1 MEEKAKDIWSRV
13 KETAGGLSKTVKIV
27 IVAAVVAALAG
38 LAILVAWNSN
48 TEYVPLFTGLT
59 SEDMSSITK
68 YLNEN
73 GVTEFKIEGTD
84 TITVPKDQDSDLK
97 AKLLAEGFPSSG
109 TDYALYLDH
118 ISSLATESDRAMMY
132 LFDLQDRLAGTIRRF
147 DGVKDAVVNITQGE
161 DRRYVLSQDNI
172 IEASASVVVTMEEK
186 AVLNQKLAESI
197 RATVSHAVKGL
208 VIDNVDIRDSEG
220 NTYDEGDVQ
229 ATVNS
234 TAAQLKMELEE
245 EQNKKLQ
252 KQVMDVLIPI
262 FGEGNVAVSVN
273 TTVDVSISTSEST
286 EFSQPDWAGG
296 NTNGKGIIGSY
307 VWSAEIVPGDE
318 GTGGVPG
325 TTTNSDFP
333 NYVEN
338 FQPTGDEEALK
349 GSGQTDFE
357 NNKTTTTRS
366 IPAGIITDVTVA
378 VSINSEVPNTTNPQ
392 DLVGHVGRA
401 AGILPAQQ
409 NDKIS
414 VISHQFYRPDTQT
427 TTQPVLNPFAD
438 IPLWVYLALL
448 AGLFLFMLLFTV
460 FVLLGRRRNRKNL
473 QMLEPVAVITP
484 EDMIQEELPVVEA
497 AEEPAGADIMD
508 VHTEKSMELRK
519 NVRELAEK
527 NPEIAAQM
535 IKALLKGDENANG

>member
-13 KETAGGLSKTVKIV
+13 KETAGGLSKTVKTIIIAV
-27 IVAAVVAALAG
+27 AVVVLAG
-38 LAILVAWNSN
+38 VAVLIAWNSN
-48 TEYVPLFTGLT
+48 TEYTALFTGLT

-68 YLNEN
+68 YLTDS
-73 GVTEFKIEGTD
+73 GMTEFKIEGAD
-84 TITVPKDQDSDLK
+84 TIMVPESQEASLK
-97 AKLLAEGFPSSG
+97 AKLLAEGYPQSG

-132 LFDLQDRLAGTIRRF
+132 LFDLQDRLSGTIRRF
-147 DGVKDAVVNITQGE
+147 EGVKDAVVTITQGE

-172 IEASASVVVTMEEK
+172 IEASASVVVTMEDK
-186 AVLNQKLAESI
+186 AVLNQQLAEAI

-208 VIDNVDIRDSEG
+208 VIDNVEIRDTEG
-220 NTYDEGDVQ
+220 NTYDESDAQ
-229 ATVNS
+229 AMVNS

-252 KQVMDVLIPI
+252 KQVMEVLTPI
-262 FGEGNVAVSVN
+262 FGDGNVAVSVN

-286 EFSQPDWAGG
+286 EYSQPDWAGAD
-296 NTNGKGIIGSY
+296 TNGKGIIGSY

-318 GTGGVPG
+318 GVGGVPG

-357 NNKTTTTRS
+357 NNKTVTNRS
-366 IPAGIITDVTVA
+366 VPAGIITDVTVA

-401 AGILPAQQ
+401 AGILPEQQ

-427 TTQPVLNPFAD
+427 DTQPVLNPFAD

-460 FVLLGRRRNRKNL
+460 FVLLGRRRNRRQL
-473 QMLEPVAVITP
+473 QMLEPVAVVTP
-484 EDMIQEELPVVEA
+484 EDLLQEELPIEEPE
-497 AEEPAGADIMD
+497 EEPAGADIMD

-535 IKALLKGDENANG
+535 IKALLKGDENGNG

>member
-13 KETAGGLSKTVKIV
+13 KETAGGLSKTVKTIIIAV
-27 IVAAVVAALAG
+27 AVVVVAAVAV
-38 LAILVAWNSN
+38 LVAWNSN
-48 TEYVPLFTGLT
+48 TEYETLFTGLT
-59 SEDMSSITK
+59 SEDMSAITK
-68 YLNEN
+68 YLTDN
-73 GVTEFKIEGTD
+73 GMTDFKIVGSD
-84 TITVPKDQDSDLK
+84 TITVPESQETTLK
-97 AKLLAEGFPSSG
+97 ARLLAEGYPQSG

-132 LFDLQDRLAGTIRRF
+132 LFDLQNRLAGTIRRF
-147 DGVKDAVVNITQGE
+147 EGVKDAVVNITQGE

-172 IEASASVVVTMEEK
+172 IEASASVVVTMEDK
-186 AVLNQKLAESI
+186 AVLNQQLAEAI

-208 VIDNVDIRDSEG
+208 VIDNVEIRDTEG
-220 NTYDEGDVQ
+220 NTYDESDAQ

-286 EFSQPDWAGG
+286 EFSQPDWAGAD
-296 NTNGKGIIGSY
+296 TNGKGIIGSY
-307 VWSAEIVPGDE
+307 VWSAEIVPGDD
-318 GTGGVPG
+318 GVGGVPG

-349 GSGQTDFE
+349 GSGQTDYE
-357 NNKTTTTRS
+357 NNKTVTTRS
-366 IPAGIITDVTVA
+366 VPAGIITDVTVA

-401 AGILPAQQ
+401 AGILPEQQ

-414 VISHQFYRPDTQT
+414 VITHQFYRPDTQT
-427 TTQPVLNPFAD
+427 DTQPVLNPFAD

-460 FVLLGRRRNRKNL
+460 FVLLGRRRNRRQL
-473 QMLEPVAVITP
+473 QMLEPVAVVTP
-484 EDMIQEELPVVEA
+484 EDLLQEEEPMEEPI
-497 AEEPAGADIMD
+497 EEPAGADIMD